1 MRLSSQRRRAAR
13 RPRLL
18 SSSVA
23 SLAIIAPSVARAFN
37 ITAAPPANLDFSQL
51 GSIGIAGDFN
61 GISLYQFQE
70 QIAQPLSTNGSEYLL
85 TQLPNGALAPIAAT
99 DASILAMCSLTLKDG
114 AEGVFLGGNFT
125 SMDGI
130 KSTAIAIYNANTTTF
145 TPLEGLEGEVNA
157 LLCDDAKGIVY
168 VGGNLKGGNST
179 NAIAWKV
186 DGNWTNLP
194 FAGFNAPVS
203 SITKA
208 ANGHVIFGGSF
219 TALGNVTAP
228 NKADGQAI
236 NLSTANISAD
246 NTASTK
252 GFNDPKNVICNDG
265 LGAPGK
271 TWLLQDEVP
280 GSWQATFDFGF
291 EPTKLRLWN
300 THQDGRGTK
309 TFRFIALP
317 INGIM
322 NFTYIDPATGKNSSC
337 TSECPLSHDPKV
349 LYQDFHFVNRIGMN
363 AFQIDISDWYGKGAG
378 LNSVQLFEDNMFSY
392 AINSFN
398 EPSCNI
404 TFPSSASATGPWKQS
419 PSLQSD
425 SKYLTAQLSS
435 PISSKSASV
444 VFVPN
449 IIESGNYSVNM
460 YTPGCVP
467 DGSCLTRG
475 RVNIT
480 GIMSSG
486 TIQSN
491 FTTSIYQTNNFDK
504 YDQIYFGYI
513 ERTSDTFRPKVT
525 LTPLDGQDLSEM
537 TFVAQKVGFTL
548 LNSTGNLN
556 GLFDFDPS
564 QTKMD
569 ISSLDES
576 PVNQLGASFDH
587 NTGVNSLATSG
598 DITYIGG
605 NFTSDAHQ
613 NFVAIDTSG
622 KVMPLNG
629 GLNGQVL
636 DMYLQDTKLFVGG
649 DFTNLRSN
657 GKSGLNHVAVYDTKS
672 QSWSALGA
680 GVNGRVEQV
689 VAFQVNISSV
699 TENAIALTGSFSEC
713 EAYGGYE
720 ALAVDGFAVWVLSRD
735 NWLQNLDGP
744 TPDFGG
750 MLTASQLN
758 LTTGNSLFAGSIES
772 SQLEANGAV
781 TLSDQGLGQFPVHIQ
796 QSSQS
801 SGNKRRDL
809 SPQPTSG
816 VLTGAFYTGNNS
828 NSNSNITV
836 LAGHFSARASDGST
850 INNLVF
856 IDGANNNTVT
866 GLKSGISSSSVFTS
880 VTFLGS
886 VLYAGG
892 NVTGNVDGSSVSGLI
907 AYDVASKSFSS
918 QQPASLLGGNQTLS
932 VVTVRPDT
940 SEIYAGGS
948 FEKAGALDCPG
959 VCTYNADT
967 AQWSRPGSTL
977 AGRVSCFLWHSKSQ
991 LIAGGDLRTN
1001 GTNTGFLALYDAN
1014 KQVWTDFAGASQI
1027 PGPVNAITAASN
1039 DNSQIWISG
1048 NSPNGSVFI
1057 MKYDGKQWQT
1067 PQLLPPPGSN
1077 VQSLQVFTVTK
1088 PHAKSALF
1096 DDQEVL
1102 MLTGSIPF
1110 PNVGMASAVIYNGTD
1125 YLPYALT
1132 STDTGAGSIAK
1143 IFSQKDNFFTS
1154 STKHL
1159 PLVFV
1164 VLIGLAI
1171 SLALIVI
1178 LVVSGIVLDRIRK
1191 KREGYSP
1198 APTSMYDR
1206 GSGIQRIPP
1215 RELLEQL
1222 ERTRPGEAPHV

>member
-1 MRLSSQRRRAAR
+1 MLGST
-13 RPRLL
+13 
-18 SSSVA
+18 VA
-23 SLAIIAPSVARAFN
+23 SLAFIAPSISHAFN
-37 ITAAPPANLDFSQL
+37 ITAAPSANLDFSQL

-85 TQLPNGALAPIAAT
+85 TQLPNGVLAPIAAT

-114 AEGVFLGGNFT
+114 AEGVVLGGNFT

-130 KSTAIAIYNANTTTF
+130 KSTAIAIYNTNTTTF
-145 TPLEGLEGEVNA
+145 VPLEGLEGEVNA

-186 DGNWTNLP
+186 NGNWTNLP

-208 ANGHVIFGGSF
+208 SNGHVIFGGSF
-219 TALGNVTAP
+219 TGLGNVTAP
-228 NKADGQAI
+228 NKLDGQAI
-236 NLSTANISAD
+236 NLSTANISAE

-252 GFNDPKNVICNDG
+252 GFNDPASVICSDG
-265 LGAPGK
+265 SDGSGK
-271 TWLLQDEVP
+271 TWLVQDDTP
-280 GSWQATFDFGF
+280 GTWEASFEFGF
-291 EPTKLRLWN
+291 EPTKVRLWN

-317 INGIM
+317 LDGIM

-337 TSECPLSHDPKV
+337 TSQCPLSNDPKV
-349 LYQDFHFVNRIGMN
+349 QFQDFHFVNRIGMD

-378 LNSVQLFEDNMFSY
+378 LNGVQLFEDNIFSY

-404 TFPSSASATGPWKQS
+404 TFPSSATTTGPWKQS
-419 PSLQSD
+419 ASLQSD

-444 VFVPN
+444 VFAPN
-449 IIESGNYSVNM
+449 IIESGNYSVNV
-460 YTPGCVP
+460 YTPGCIP

-475 RVNIT
+475 RVNLT

-486 TIQSN
+486 TIESN
-491 FTTSIYQTNNFDK
+491 FTTSIFQTNNFDK

-513 ERTSDTFRPKVT
+513 EKTSDAFKPKVT

-564 QTKMD
+564 ETKVNTT
-569 ISSLDES
+569 SLDDS

-598 DITYIGG
+598 DVTYIGG

-613 NFVAIDTSG
+613 NFVAIDTNG
-622 KVMPLNG
+622 KIMNVNG

-636 DMYLQDTKLFVGG
+636 DMYLQDTQLFVGG
-649 DFTNLRSN
+649 DFTNLRSD

-672 QSWSALGA
+672 LAWSALGA
-680 GVNGRVEQV
+680 GVNGRVDQV

-713 EAYGGYE
+713 EAFGNFG
-720 ALAVDGFAVWVLSRD
+720 ALSVDGFAVWILSKE
-735 NWLQNLDGP
+735 NWLQNLEGA

-796 QSSQS
+796 PRAQSSS
-801 SGNKRRDL
+801 NKRRDL
-809 SPQPTSG
+809 SPEPISG
-816 VLTGAFYTGNNS
+816 VLTGTFYTGNS
-828 NSNSNITV
+828 SNITI
-836 LAGHFSARASDGST
+836 LAGHFSAQSSNGST
-850 INNLVF
+850 VNNLVL
-856 IDGANNNTVT
+856 IDGANNGTIS
-866 GLKSGISSSSVFTS
+866 GLGSGISSGSVFTS
-880 VTFLGS
+880 ITLLGS
-886 VLYAGG
+886 VLFAGG
-892 NVTGNVDGSSVSGLI
+892 NVSGTVDGSSVGGLV
-907 AYDVASKSFSS
+907 AYDIVSKSFSS
-918 QQPASLLGGNQTLS
+918 QQPASLAGGNQTVS
-932 VVTVRPDT
+932 VVSVRPDT
-940 SEIYAGGS
+940 SEVYAGGS

-959 VCTYNADT
+959 VCTYDADS
-967 AQWSRPGSTL
+967 AQWSRPGGTL
-977 AGRVSCFLWHSKSQ
+977 AGQVSCFMWYSKTQ

-1001 GTNTGFLALYDAN
+1001 GTDTGFLAIYDAS
-1014 KQVWTDFAGASQI
+1014 KQVWSDFTGASQI
-1027 PGPVNAITAASN
+1027 PGPVNAITPGSD
-1039 DNSQIWISG
+1039 DNGQIWISG
-1048 NSPNGSVFI
+1048 NSPNGSTFI
-1057 MKYDGKQWQT
+1057 MKYDGKQWQS
-1067 PQLLPPPGSN
+1067 PQVPPPQGS
-1077 VQSLQVFTVTK
+1077 VIQSLQVFTVTES
-1088 PHAKSALF
+1088 HDSSSLL
-1096 DDQEVL
+1096 DDQQVL

-1110 PNVGMASAVIYNGTD
+1110 ANVGMASAVIFNGTD

-1132 STDTGAGSIAK
+1132 STNTGAGSIAR

-1154 STKHL
+1154 SSMFSY
-1159 PLVFV
+1159 PR
-1164 VLIGLAI
+1164 
-1171 SLALIVI
+1171 SLSFI
-1178 LVVSGIVLDRIRK
+1178 
-1191 KREGYSP
+1191 
-1198 APTSMYDR
+1198 YDTQ
-1206 GSGIQRIPP
+1206 I
-1215 RELLEQL
+1215 
-1222 ERTRPGEAPHV
+1222 

>member
-13 RPRLL
+13 RPRL
-18 SSSVA
+18 SGSIVA
-23 SLAIIAPSVARAFN
+23 SLAIMTSSLSHAFN
-37 ITAAPPANLDFSQL
+37 ITAAPPADLDFSQL
-51 GSIGIAGDFN
+51 GTIGIAGDFD

-85 TQLPNGALAPIAAT
+85 TQLPNGVLAPIAAT

-114 AEGVFLGGNFT
+114 AEGVVLGGNFT

-130 KSTAIAIYNANTTTF
+130 KSTAIAIYNANTTSF
-145 TPLEGLEGEVNA
+145 TPLDGLEGEVNA
-157 LLCDDAKGIVY
+157 LLCDEAKGIVY

-179 NAIAWKV
+179 NAVAWKV
-186 DGNWTNLP
+186 DGGWMNLP

-219 TALGNVTAP
+219 TGLGNVTAP
-228 NKADGQAI
+228 SERDGQSI
-236 NLSTANISAD
+236 NLSTADISAQ

-252 GFNDPKNVICNDG
+252 GFDSPKSVICSDG
-265 LGAPGK
+265 SGGAGK
-271 TWLLQDEVP
+271 TWLLQDGAP
-280 GSWQATFDFGF
+280 GSWDASFDFGF

-300 THQDGRGTK
+300 TRQDGRGTK
-309 TFRFIALP
+309 VFRFVALP

-337 TSECPLSHDPKV
+337 TSQCPLSNDPEV
-349 LYQDFHFVNRIGMN
+349 QFQDFHFVNRIGMN
-363 AFQIDISDWYGKGAG
+363 AFQIAISDWYGKGAG
-378 LNSVQLFEDNMFSY
+378 LNGVQLFEDNIFSY

-398 EPSCNI
+398 EPSCNV
-404 TFPSSASATGPWKQS
+404 TFPSSATTAGPWKQS

-425 SKYLTAQLSS
+425 SKYLTAQLSR
-435 PISSKSASV
+435 PISSTSASV

-460 YTPGCVP
+460 YTPGCIP

-480 GIMSSG
+480 GVMSSG
-486 TIQSN
+486 AIQSD

-513 ERTSDTFRPKVT
+513 ERTSDAFKPKVT
-525 LTPLDGQDLSEM
+525 ITPLDGQDLSEM

-564 QTKMD
+564 KAKVDAT
-569 ISSLDES
+569 SLDGS
-576 PVNQLGASFDH
+576 PVNQLGAGFDH

-598 DITYIGG
+598 DVTYIGG
-605 NFTSDAHQ
+605 NFTSAAHE
-613 NFVAIDTSG
+613 NLVAIDTSG
-622 KVMPLNG
+622 NVMPLDG

-636 DMYLQDTKLFVGG
+636 DMHLRDTQLFVGG
-649 DFTNLRSN
+649 DFTNLRSK
-657 GKSGLNHVAVYDTKS
+657 GASGLNHVAVYDTKS
-672 QSWSALGA
+672 QAWSALGA

-699 TENAIALTGSFSEC
+699 TEDAVALTGAFSEC
-713 EAYGGYE
+713 GAFGDFE
-720 ALAVDGFAVWVLSRD
+720 ALPVDGFAVWILSRE
-735 NWLQNLDGP
+735 NWLQNLGGSAP
-744 TPDFGG
+744 EFSG

-772 SQLEANGAV
+772 SQLGANGAA
-781 TLSDQGLGQFPVHIQ
+781 TLNHQGLGQFPVHIRPRAQ
-796 QSSQS
+796 PS
-801 SGNKRRDL
+801 SGRRRRDL
-809 SPQPTSG
+809 SPDPMSG
-816 VLTGAFYTGNNS
+816 VLTGAFYTENNGNV
-828 NSNSNITV
+828 TV
-836 LAGHFSARASDGST
+836 LAGHFSAQAPDGSA
-850 INNLVF
+850 IDNLVL
-856 IDGANNNTVT
+856 IDGANNGTVS
-866 GLKSGISSSSVFTS
+866 GLGPGISPVSVFTAVAFS
-880 VTFLGS
+880 GS
-886 VLYAGG
+886 VLFAGG
-892 NVTGNVDGSSVSGLI
+892 NITGTVDGSSVSGLV
-907 AYDVASKSFSS
+907 AYDVASKSFAS
-918 QQPASLLGGNQTLS
+918 QQPASLLGGNQTVS
-932 VVTVRPDT
+932 VVSVRPDT

-959 VCTYNADT
+959 VCTYDAST

-977 AGRVSCFLWHSKSQ
+977 AGRVNCFMWYSKTQ

-1001 GTNTGFLALYDAN
+1001 GTDTGFLAIYDAS
-1014 KQVWTDFAGASQI
+1014 KQSWKDFEGAGQI
-1027 PGPVNAITAASN
+1027 PGPVNAITPGSG
-1039 DNSQIWISG
+1039 DSGQIWISG
-1048 NSPNGSVFI
+1048 SSPNGSVFI
-1057 MKYDGKQWQT
+1057 MKHDGKQWQS
-1067 PQLLPPPGSN
+1067 PQVPPPMGSV

-1088 PHAKSALF
+1088 PHGKSNLL
-1096 DDQEVL
+1096 DDQQVL

-1110 PNVGMASAVIYNGTD
+1110 PNVGMASAAIYNGTD

-1154 STKHL
+1154 SAKHL

-1164 VLIGLAI
+1164 VLIGLAL
-1171 SLALIVI
+1171 SLAFIVI
-1178 LVVSGIVLDRIRK
+1178 LVVSGIILDRIRK
-1191 KREGYSP
+1191 KREGYTP
-1198 APTSMYDR
+1198 APTSMIDR

-1222 ERTRPGEAPHV
+1222 ERNRPGEAPHV

>member
-23 SLAIIAPSVARAFN
+23 SLAIIAPSLSRAFN
-37 ITAAPPANLDFSQL
+37 ITAAPSANLDFSQL

-85 TQLPNGALAPIAAT
+85 TQLPNGVLAPIAAT

-114 AEGVFLGGNFT
+114 AEGVVLGGNFT

-130 KSTAIAIYNANTTTF
+130 KSTAIAIYNTNTTAF

-219 TALGNVTAP
+219 TGLGNVTAP
-228 NKADGQAI
+228 NKLDGQAI

-252 GFNDPKNVICNDG
+252 GFDDPKNVICSDG
-265 LGAPGK
+265 SDGSGK

-280 GSWQATFDFGF
+280 GSWEATFEFGF

-317 INGIM
+317 LDGIM

-337 TSECPLSHDPKV
+337 TSQCPLSNDPKV
-349 LYQDFHFVNRIGMN
+349 QFQDFHFVNRIGMS

-378 LNSVQLFEDNMFSY
+378 LNTVQLFEDNMFSY

-398 EPSCNI
+398 EPACNI
-404 TFPSSASATGPWKQS
+404 TFPSSASTTGPWKQS

-460 YTPGCVP
+460 YTPGCIP

-486 TIQSN
+486 TIESN

-513 ERTSDTFRPKVT
+513 ERTTDAFQSKVT

-564 QTKMD
+564 QAKVNTT
-569 ISSLDES
+569 SLDDS
-576 PVNQLGASFDH
+576 PVNQLGASFNH
-587 NTGVNSLATSG
+587 NTGVNTLATSG
-598 DITYIGG
+598 DVTYIGG

-622 KVMPLNG
+622 KIMPLNG
-629 GLNGQVL
+629 GLNGEVL
-636 DMYLQDTKLFVGG
+636 DMYLQGTQLFVGG
-649 DFTNLRSN
+649 DFTNLRSD

-672 QSWSALGA
+672 QAWSALGA

-689 VAFQVNISSV
+689 VAFQVKISSV

-713 EAYGGYE
+713 EAFGGFE
-720 ALAVDGFAVWVLSRD
+720 ALPVSGFAVWVLSRD
-735 NWLQNLDGP
+735 NWLQNLEGS
-744 TPDFGG
+744 TPDFSG

-781 TLSDQGLGQFPVHIQ
+781 TLTDQGLGQFPVHIQ
-796 QSSQS
+796 HSGQPA
-801 SGNKRRDL
+801 GNKRRRDL
-809 SPQPTSG
+809 SPEPTSG
-816 VLTGAFYTGNNS
+816 VLTGAFYTGDG
-828 NSNSNITV
+828 SNITV
-836 LAGHFSARASDGST
+836 LAGHFSAQSPDGSA
-850 INNLVF
+850 INNLVL
-856 IDGANNNTVT
+856 IDGANNSTVT
-866 GLKSGISSSSVFTS
+866 GLGSGISSASVFTS
-880 VTFLGS
+880 VAFYGS
-886 VLYAGG
+886 VLFAGG
-892 NVTGNVDGSSVSGLI
+892 NVTGTVDGSSVSGLV

-918 QQPASLLGGNQTLS
+918 QQPASLLGGNQILS

-959 VCTYNADT
+959 VCTYDAAT

-977 AGRVSCFLWHSKSQ
+977 AGRVSCFLWYSKSQ

-1001 GTNTGFLALYDAN
+1001 GTNTGFLAIYDAD
-1014 KQVWTDFAGASQI
+1014 KQVWKDFAGASQI
-1027 PGPVNAITAASN
+1027 PGPVNAITPGSN
-1039 DNSQIWISG
+1039 DNGQIWISG

-1057 MKYDGKQWQT
+1057 MKYDGKQWQS
-1067 PQLLPPPGSN
+1067 PQLLPPPGSV
-1077 VQSLQVFTVTK
+1077 VQSLQIFTVTK
-1088 PHAKSALF
+1088 PHDKSNLL
-1096 DDQEVL
+1096 DDKQVL

-1154 STKHL
+1154 SSMFIFPPYQL
-1159 PLVFV
+1159 CICYERDVFF
-1164 VLIGLAI
+1164 
-1171 SLALIVI
+1171 
-1178 LVVSGIVLDRIRK
+1178 
-1191 KREGYSP
+1191 Y
-1198 APTSMYDR
+1198 
-1206 GSGIQRIPP
+1206 
-1215 RELLEQL
+1215 
-1222 ERTRPGEAPHV
+1222 

>member
-1 MRLSSQRRRAAR
+1 MRLSSQRCRPAR
-13 RPRLL
+13 RPRPLG
-18 SSSVA
+18 STVA
-23 SLAIIAPSVARAFN
+23 SLAILAPSISHAFN
-37 ITAAPPANLDFSQL
+37 ITAAPSADLDFSQL

-85 TQLPNGALAPIAAT
+85 TQLPNGVLAPIAAT

-114 AEGVFLGGNFT
+114 HEGVVLGGNFT

-130 KSTAIAIYNANTTTF
+130 KSTAIAIYDTNTTTF

-157 LLCDDAKGIVY
+157 LLCDEAKGIVY

-179 NAIAWKV
+179 NAIAWKI

-208 ANGHVIFGGSF
+208 SNGHVIFGGSF
-219 TALGNVTAP
+219 TGLGNVTAP
-228 NKADGQAI
+228 NKLDGQAI
-236 NLSTANISAD
+236 NLSTANISAE

-252 GFNDPKNVICNDG
+252 GFNNPKSVICSDG
-265 LGAPGK
+265 SDGSGK
-271 TWLLQDEVP
+271 TWLVQDDTP
-280 GSWQATFDFGF
+280 GTWEASFDFGF
-291 EPTKLRLWN
+291 EPTKVRLWN

-317 INGIM
+317 LDGIM
-322 NFTYIDPATGKNSSC
+322 NFTYIDPATGKNTSC
-337 TSECPLSHDPKV
+337 TSQCPLSNDPKV
-349 LYQDFHFVNRIGMN
+349 QFQDFHFVNRIGMN

-378 LNSVQLFEDNMFSY
+378 LNGVQLFEDNIFSY

-404 TFPSSASATGPWKQS
+404 TFPSSATAAGPWKES

-449 IIESGNYSVNM
+449 IIESGNYSVNV
-460 YTPGCVP
+460 YTPGCIP
-467 DGSCLTRG
+467 DDSCLTRG

-480 GIMSSG
+480 GVMASG
-486 TIQSN
+486 TIKSN
-491 FTTSIYQTNNFDK
+491 FTTSIFQTNNFDK

-513 ERTSDTFRPKVT
+513 EKTSDTFQPKVT
-525 LTPLDGQDLSEM
+525 LTPLNGQDLSEM

-564 QTKMD
+564 DTKVNTT
-569 ISSLDES
+569 SLEDS

-598 DITYIGG
+598 DVTYIGG

-622 KVMPLNG
+622 KIMDING
-629 GLNGQVL
+629 GLNGRVL
-636 DMYLQDTKLFVGG
+636 DMYLQDTQLFVGG
-649 DFTNLRSN
+649 DFTNLRSD
-657 GKSGLNHVAVYDTKS
+657 GKSGLNHVAVYDAKS
-672 QSWSALGA
+672 HAWSALGA

-699 TENAIALTGSFSEC
+699 TENAVALTGSFSEC
-713 EAYGGYE
+713 EAFGDFG
-720 ALAVDGFAVWVLSRD
+720 ALPVDGFAVWILSKE
-735 NWLQNLDGP
+735 NWLQNLDGA

-796 QSSQS
+796 PRAQPSS
-801 SGNKRRDL
+801 NKRRRDV
-809 SPQPTSG
+809 STEPTSG
-816 VLTGAFYTGNNS
+816 VLTGTFYTGNS
-828 NSNSNITV
+828 SNITV
-836 LAGHFSARASDGST
+836 LAGHFSARSPNGTT
-850 INNLVF
+850 INNLVL
-856 IDGANNNTVT
+856 IDGTNNGTIS
-866 GLKSGISSSSVFTS
+866 GLGSGISSESVFTS
-880 VTFLGS
+880 VTLLGS
-886 VLYAGG
+886 VLFAGG
-892 NVTGNVDGSSVSGLI
+892 NVTGTVDGSSVGGLI
-907 AYDVASKSFSS
+907 AYDIAAKSFSS
-918 QQPASLLGGNQTLS
+918 QQPASLSGGNQTVS
-932 VVTVRPDT
+932 VVTFRPDT
-940 SEIYAGGS
+940 SEVYAGGS
-948 FEKAGALDCPG
+948 FDKAGALDCPG
-959 VCTYNADT
+959 VCTYDANT

-977 AGRVSCFLWHSKSQ
+977 AGQVSCFMWYSKTQ

-1001 GTNTGFLALYDAN
+1001 GTDTGFLATYDAS
-1014 KQVWTDFAGASQI
+1014 KQVWSDFAGASQI
-1027 PGPVNAITAASN
+1027 PGPVNAITPGSN
-1039 DNSQIWISG
+1039 DNGQIWISG
-1048 NSPNGSVFI
+1048 SSSNGSTFI
-1057 MKYDGKQWQT
+1057 MKYDGKQWQS
-1067 PQLLPPPGSN
+1067 PEVPPPPGS
-1077 VQSLQVFTVTK
+1077 VIQSLQVFTVTK
-1088 PHAKSALF
+1088 SHASSSLL
-1096 DDQEVL
+1096 DDQQVL

-1110 PNVGMASAVIYNGTD
+1110 ANVGIASAVIFNGTD

-1132 STDTGAGSIAK
+1132 STDTGAGSIAR

-1154 STKHL
+1154 STHHL

-1171 SLALIVI
+1171 ALALIVI
-1178 LVVSGIVLDRIRK
+1178 LVAAGIILDRIRK
-1191 KREGYSP
+1191 RREGYTP

-1206 GSGIQRIPP
+1206 GSGIQRVPP

-1222 ERTRPGEAPHV
+1222 ERSRPGEPPHI

>member
-13 RPRLL
+13 RPHPLR
-18 SSSVA
+18 SSIA
-23 SLAIIAPSVARAFN
+23 SLAIIAPSLSHAFN
-37 ITAAPPANLDFSQL
+37 ITAAPSANLDFSQL
-51 GSIGIAGDFN
+51 GSVGIAGDFN

-99 DASILAMCSLTLKDG
+99 DASILAMCSVTLKDG
-114 AEGVFLGGNFT
+114 AEGVLLGGNFT

-130 KSTAIAIYNANTTTF
+130 KSTALALYNANTTTF

-186 DGNWTNLP
+186 DGNFTNLP

-208 ANGHVIFGGSF
+208 SNGHIIFGGSF
-219 TALGNVTAP
+219 TGLGNVTAP

-246 NTASTK
+246 GSASTK
-252 GFNDPKNVICNDG
+252 GFDDPKNVVCSDG
-265 LGAPGK
+265 LGGLGK
-271 TWLLQDEVP
+271 TWLAQDEAP

-309 TFRFIALP
+309 TFRFVALP
-317 INGIM
+317 LNGIM

-349 LYQDFHFVNRIGMN
+349 QFQDFHFVNRIGMN
-363 AFQIDISDWYGKGAG
+363 SFQLDISDWYGKGAG

-398 EPSCNI
+398 EPACNI
-404 TFPSSASATGPWKQS
+404 TFPSSSSTTGPWKQS

-425 SKYLTAQLSS
+425 SKYLTAQLTG

-449 IIESGNYSVNM
+449 IIESGNYSINM

-467 DGSCLTRG
+467 DGSCQTRG

-504 YDQIYFGYI
+504 YDQVYFGYI
-513 ERTSDTFRPKVT
+513 ERTSDTFKPKVT
-525 LTPLDGQDLSEM
+525 MTPLDGQDLTEM

-564 QTKMD
+564 QVKIDT
-569 ISSLDES
+569 SSLDDS
-576 PVNQLGASFDH
+576 AVNQLGASFDH

-598 DITYIGG
+598 DVTYIGG

-622 KVMPLNG
+622 KIMPLNG

-672 QSWSALGA
+672 QAWSPLGA

-689 VAFQVNISSV
+689 VAFQVNISAV
-699 TENAIALTGSFSEC
+699 TEDAIALTGSFTEC
-713 EAYGGYE
+713 EAFSGSQ
-720 ALAVDGFAVWVLSRD
+720 ALPVGGFAVWVLSRE

-781 TLSDQGLGQFPVHIQ
+781 MLSDQGLGQFPVHIQ
-796 QSSQS
+796 PGSQS
-801 SGNKRRDL
+801 TGNQRRDL
-809 SPQPTSG
+809 SQEPTSG
-816 VLTGAFYTGNNS
+816 VLTGAFYTGNS
-828 NSNSNITV
+828 SNSNITV

-856 IDGANNNTVT
+856 IDGTNNNSIS

-880 VTFLGS
+880 VAFHGS
-886 VLYAGG
+886 VLFAGG

-959 VCTYNADT
+959 VCTYDADT

-977 AGRVSCFLWHSKSQ
+977 AGRVSSFMWYSKSQ

-1001 GTNTGFLALYDAN
+1001 GTSTGFLALYDAN

-1027 PGPVNAITAASN
+1027 PGPVNAITAGSN

-1048 NSPNGSVFI
+1048 NSPNGSTFI
-1057 MKYDGKQWQT
+1057 MKYDGKQWQV
-1067 PQLLPPPGSN
+1067 PQLLPPEGSV
-1077 VQSLQVFTVTK
+1077 VQSLQVFTVTQA
-1088 PHAKSALF
+1088 HAKSNLF
-1096 DDQEVL
+1096 DDREVL

-1132 STDTGAGSIAK
+1132 STDTGAGSIARV
-1143 IFSQKDNFFTS
+1143 FSQKDNFFTS
-1154 STKHL
+1154 SGHHL

-1191 KREGYSP
+1191 KREGYTP

>member
-1 MRLSSQRRRAAR
+1 MRLSSQQRRAAR

-18 SSSVA
+18 SSSIA
-23 SLAIIAPSVARAFN
+23 SLAIVAPSLSHAFN

-61 GISLYQFQE
+61 GISLYQFEE

-99 DASILAMCSLTLKDG
+99 DASILAMCSMTLKDG
-114 AEGVFLGGNFT
+114 AESVFLGGNFT

-130 KSTAIAIYNANTTTF
+130 KSTAIALYNANTTTF

-157 LLCDDAKGIVY
+157 LLCDEAKGIVY

-208 ANGHVIFGGSF
+208 ANGHIIFGGSF
-219 TALGNVTAP
+219 TALGNITAP

-236 NLSTANISAD
+236 NLSTANIAAD
-246 NTASTK
+246 GSTSTK
-252 GFNDPKNVICNDG
+252 GFDDPKNVICTSG
-265 LGAPGK
+265 SGGSGK
-271 TWLLQDEVP
+271 TWLAQDEAP
-280 GSWQATFDFGF
+280 GSWKATFDFGF

-322 NFTYIDPATGKNSSC
+322 NFTYIDPVTGKNSSC

-349 LYQDFHFVNRIGMN
+349 LFQDFHFVNSVGMN
-363 AFQIDISDWYGKGAG
+363 AFEIDISDWYGKGAG
-378 LNSVQLFEDNMFSY
+378 LNGVQLFQDNMFSY

-425 SKYLTAQLSS
+425 SKYLTAQLSG

-449 IIESGNYSVNM
+449 IIESGNYTVNM

-480 GIMSSG
+480 GVMSSG
-486 TIQSN
+486 TIPSN

-513 ERTSDTFRPKVT
+513 ERTSDAFRPKVT
-525 LTPLDGQDLSEM
+525 ITPLDGQDLGEM

-564 QTKMD
+564 QAKFNTT
-569 ISSLDES
+569 SLNDS
-576 PVNQLGASFDH
+576 PVNLLGASFDH
-587 NTGVNSLATSG
+587 NTGVKSLATSG
-598 DITYIGG
+598 DVTYIGG

-622 KVMPLNG
+622 KIMPISG

-649 DFTNLRSN
+649 DFTNLRSD
-657 GKSGLNHVAVYDTKS
+657 GKSGLNHVAVYDT
-672 QSWSALGA
+672 QNQAWSALGA

-699 TENAIALTGSFSEC
+699 TEDAVALTGSFSEC
-713 EAYGGYE
+713 DAFGGFE
-720 ALAVDGFAVWVLSRD
+720 ALPVNGFAVWVLSRD
-735 NWLQNLDGP
+735 NWLQNLEGP
-744 TPDFGG
+744 TPDFSG

-781 TLSDQGLGQFPVHIQ
+781 TLNDQGLGQFPVNIQ
-796 QSSQS
+796 HKSQS
-801 SGNKRRDL
+801 TGNKRRDL
-809 SPQPTSG
+809 SPEPTSG

-828 NSNSNITV
+828 NSNITV
-836 LAGHFSARASDGST
+836 LAGHFSARATDGST
-850 INNLVF
+850 INNLVL
-856 IDGANNNTVT
+856 IDGANNNSVS
-866 GLKSGISSSSVFTS
+866 GLGSGISSTSVFTS
-880 VTFLGS
+880 VAFHGS
-886 VLYAGG
+886 VLFAGG
-892 NVTGNVDGSSVSGLI
+892 NVTGTVDGSSVSGLI

-918 QQPASLLGGNQTLS
+918 HQPASLLGGNQTLS
-932 VVTVRPDT
+932 IVTVRPDS

-959 VCTYNADT
+959 VCTWDINT

-977 AGRVSCFLWHSKSQ
+977 AGRVSCFMWYSKSQ

-1014 KQVWTDFAGASQI
+1014 KQVWKDFAGASQI
-1027 PGPVNAITAASN
+1027 PGPVNTITPGSN

-1057 MKYDGKQWQT
+1057 MKYDGKQWQS
-1067 PQLLPPPGSN
+1067 PQLLPPPGSV

-1088 PHAKSALF
+1088 PHGKADLF
-1096 DDQEVL
+1096 DDREVL

-1110 PNVGMASAVIYNGTD
+1110 PNIGMASAVIYNGTD

-1143 IFSQKDNFFTS
+1143 VFSQRDNFFS
-1154 STKHL
+1154 SSAKHM

-1178 LVVSGIVLDRIRK
+1178 LVVSGIILDRIRK
-1191 KREGYSP
+1191 KREGYTP

>member
-1 MRLSSQRRRAAR
+1 MRLSSQRCRAAR
-13 RPRLL
+13 RPRL
-18 SSSVA
+18 SST
-23 SLAIIAPSVARAFN
+23 SLATLAAIAPSLSRAFN

-70 QIAQPLSTNGSEYLL
+70 QIARPLSTNGSEYLL
-85 TQLPNGALAPIAAT
+85 TQLPNGVLAPIAAT
-99 DASILAMCSLTLKDG
+99 DASILAMCSVTLQDG
-114 AEGVFLGGNFT
+114 AEGVLLGGNFT

-130 KSTAIAIYNANTTTF
+130 KSTAMAIYNTNTTTF
-145 TPLEGLEGEVNA
+145 TPLDGLEGEVNA
-157 LLCDDAKGIVY
+157 LLCDDDKGIVY

-203 SITKA
+203 SIAKA
-208 ANGHVIFGGSF
+208 SNGHIIFGGSF
-219 TALGNVTAP
+219 TGLGNVTAP

-236 NLSTANISAD
+236 NLSTAEISAD
-246 NTASTK
+246 GTASTK
-252 GFNDPKNVICNDG
+252 GFDDPKNVICTDG
-265 LGAPGK
+265 SGGSGK
-271 TWLLQDEVP
+271 TWLLKDGVP
-280 GSWQATFDFGF
+280 GSWGATFDFGF

-309 TFRFIALP
+309 TFRFVALP

-337 TSECPLSHDPKV
+337 TSECPLSNDPKV
-349 LYQDFHFVNRIGMN
+349 QFQDFHFVNRVGMD
-363 AFQIDISDWYGKGAG
+363 AFQIDISAWYGKGAG
-378 LNSVQLFEDNMFSY
+378 LNGVQLFEDNMFSY

-398 EPSCNI
+398 EPACNI

-444 VFVPN
+444 VFSPN

-486 TIQSN
+486 NIPSN

-513 ERTSDTFRPKVT
+513 ERTSDSFKPKVT

-564 QTKMD
+564 QNKVNTT
-569 ISSLDES
+569 SLDDS

-587 NTGVNSLATSG
+587 NTGVKSLATAG
-598 DITYIGG
+598 DVTYIGG
-605 NFTSDAHQ
+605 NFTSDAHH

-622 KVMPLNG
+622 KIISLNG

-636 DMYLQDTKLFVGG
+636 DMYLQDTQLFVGG
-649 DFTNLRSN
+649 DFTNLRSS
-657 GKSGLNHVAVYDTKS
+657 GKGGLNHVAVYDTKS
-672 QSWSALGA
+672 QEWSALGA

-699 TENAIALTGSFSEC
+699 TEDAIALTGSFTEC
-713 EAYGGYE
+713 NAFGSFEATP
-720 ALAVDGFAVWVLSRD
+720 AHGFAVWVLSRD
-735 NWLQNLDGP
+735 NWLQNLDDP
-744 TPDFGG
+744 APSFGG
-750 MLTASQLN
+750 MLTASKLN

-772 SQLEANGAV
+772 SQLGANGAV
-781 TLSDQGLGQFPVHIQ
+781 MLSDQGLGRFPVQIQ
-796 QSSQS
+796 PKAQQTGS
-801 SGNKRRDL
+801 KRRRDL
-809 SPQPTSG
+809 SPEPTSG
-816 VLTGAFYTGNNS
+816 VLAGAFYTGNS
-828 NSNSNITV
+828 SNITV
-836 LAGHFSARASDGST
+836 LAGHFSARSSNGST
-850 INNLVF
+850 IENLVI
-856 IDGANNNTVT
+856 IDDSNNGTVS
-866 GLKSGISSSSVFTS
+866 GLGSGISSESVFTS
-880 VTFLGS
+880 LVFHGS
-886 VLYAGG
+886 VLFAGG
-892 NVTGNVDGSSVSGLI
+892 NVTGTIDGSSISGLI
-907 AYDVASKSFSS
+907 AYDVVSKSYSS

-932 VVTVRPDT
+932 VVTVRPDS

-959 VCTYNADT
+959 VCTYDADS

-977 AGRVSCFLWHSKSQ
+977 AGRVSSFMWFSKTQ

-1001 GTNTGFLALYDAN
+1001 GTDTGYLAMYDV
-1014 KQVWTDFAGASQI
+1014 KKRVWKDFAGASQI
-1027 PGPVNAITAASN
+1027 PGPVNAITPGSN
-1039 DNSQIWISG
+1039 DNGQLWISG
-1048 NSPNGSVFI
+1048 NSPNGSIFI
-1057 MKYDGKQWQT
+1057 MKYDGKQWQS
-1067 PQLLPPPGSN
+1067 PSVLPPSGSV
-1077 VQSLQVFTVTK
+1077 VQSLQVFTVTES
-1088 PHAKSALF
+1088 HNKSDLL
-1096 DDQEVL
+1096 DDRQVL

-1110 PNVGMASAVIYNGTD
+1110 PNVGMASAAIYNGTD

-1132 STDTGAGSIAK
+1132 STDTGAGSIARV
-1143 IFSQKDNFFTS
+1143 FSQKDNFFTS
-1154 STKHL
+1154 SGKHL

-1178 LVVSGIVLDRIRK
+1178 LVVSGIILDRIRK
-1191 KREGYSP
+1191 KREGYTP

-1206 GSGIQRIPP
+1206 GSGIQRVPP

-1222 ERTRPGEAPHV
+1222 ERTRPGEAPQV

>member
-18 SSSVA
+18 SSTVA
-23 SLAIIAPSVARAFN
+23 SLAVLAPSLSRAFN
-37 ITAAPPANLDFSQL
+37 ITAVPSANLDFSQL
-51 GSIGIAGDFN
+51 GSMGIAGDFS

-70 QIAQPLSTNGSEYLL
+70 QMAQPLSTNGSEYLL
-85 TQLPNGALAPIAAT
+85 TQLPNGVLAPIAAT
-99 DASILAMCSLTLKDG
+99 DASILAMCALALKDG
-114 AEGVFLGGNFT
+114 AEGVVLGGNFT

-130 KSTAIAIYNANTTTF
+130 KSTAIAIYNTNTTTF

-157 LLCDDAKGIVY
+157 LLCDDSKGIVY
-168 VGGNLKGGNST
+168 IGGNLKGGNST

-219 TALGNVTAP
+219 TGLGNVTAP
-228 NKADGQAI
+228 NKLDGQAI
-236 NLSTANISAD
+236 NLSTAKISAE

-252 GFNDPKNVICNDG
+252 GFDNPESVICSDG
-265 LGAPGK
+265 SGGSGK
-271 TWLLQDEVP
+271 TWLLQDDTP
-280 GSWQATFDFGF
+280 GSWGASFDFGL

-309 TFRFIALP
+309 TFRVIALP

-322 NFTYIDPATGKNSSC
+322 NLTYIDPATGKNSSC
-337 TSECPLSHDPKV
+337 TSQCPLSNDPEV
-349 LYQDFHFVNRIGMN
+349 QFQDFRFVNRIGIN
-363 AFQIDISDWYGKGAG
+363 AFQIDISDWYGLGAG
-378 LNSVQLFEDNMFSY
+378 LNSVQLFEDNIFSY
-392 AINSFN
+392 AINTFN

-404 TFPSSASATGPWKQS
+404 TFPSSATITGPWKQS

-460 YTPGCVP
+460 YTPGCIP

-486 TIQSN
+486 TIESD

-513 ERTSDTFRPKVT
+513 ERTSDTFKPKVT
-525 LTPLDGQDLSEM
+525 LTPLDNQDLSEL

-556 GLFDFDPS
+556 GLFDFNPS
-564 QTKMD
+564 EAKVNTTSMD
-569 ISSLDES
+569 DS

-587 NTGVNSLATSG
+587 NTGVNTLATSG
-598 DITYIGG
+598 DVTYIGG

-613 NFVAIDTSG
+613 NFVSIDTSG
-622 KVMPLNG
+622 KIMNLNG

-636 DMYLQDTKLFVGG
+636 DMYLQDSKLFVGG
-649 DFTNLRSN
+649 DFTNLRSD

-672 QSWSALGA
+672 QAWSALGA
-680 GVNGRVEQV
+680 GVDGRVERV

-713 EAYGGYE
+713 EAFGDFE
-720 ALAVDGFAVWVLSRD
+720 ALPVSGFAVWVLSKE
-735 NWLQNLDGP
+735 NWLQNLQGP

-772 SQLEANGAV
+772 SQLGANGAV
-781 TLSDQGLGQFPVHIQ
+781 TLNDQGLGQFPIHIQ
-796 QSSQS
+796 PKAQPSSS
-801 SGNKRRDL
+801 KRRRDL
-809 SPQPTSG
+809 SPQPMSG
-816 VLTGAFYTGNNS
+816 VLTGAFYTEN
-828 NSNSNITV
+828 NSNITV
-836 LAGHFSARASDGST
+836 LAGHFSAQSSNGST
-850 INNLVF
+850 IDNLVL
-856 IDGANNNTVT
+856 IDGTNNSTIS
-866 GLKSGISSSSVFTS
+866 GLGSGISSGSVFTS

-886 VLYAGG
+886 VLFAGG
-892 NVTGNVDGSSVSGLI
+892 NVTGTIDGGSVSGLV

-918 QQPASLLGGNQTLS
+918 QQPASLLGGNQTVS

-977 AGRVSCFLWHSKSQ
+977 AGRVNCFMWYSKTQ
-991 LIAGGDLRTN
+991 LIAGGDMRTN
-1001 GTNTGFLALYDAN
+1001 GTDAGFLAIYDAN
-1014 KQVWTDFAGASQI
+1014 KQVWEDYAGTGQI
-1027 PGPVNAITAASN
+1027 PGPVNSITPGSD
-1039 DNSQIWISG
+1039 DNGQIWISG

-1057 MKYDGKQWQT
+1057 MKYDGKQWQS
-1067 PQLLPPPGSN
+1067 PQVPPPPGSV

-1088 PHAKSALF
+1088 SHDKSDLL
-1096 DDQEVL
+1096 DGQQVL

-1110 PNVGMASAVIYNGTD
+1110 ANVGMASAVIYNGTD
-1125 YLPYALT
+1125 YLPYVLT
-1132 STDTGAGSIAK
+1132 SKDTGAGSIAK

-1154 STKHL
+1154 NAKHL

-1171 SLALIVI
+1171 ALALIVI
-1178 LVVSGIVLDRIRK
+1178 LVASGIILDRIRK
-1191 KREGYSP
+1191 KREGYTP

-1222 ERTRPGEAPHV
+1222 ERNRPGEAPHV

>member
-18 SSSVA
+18 GSTIA
-23 SLAIIAPSVARAFN
+23 SLAIAMPSLSHAFN
-37 ITAAPPANLDFSQL
+37 ITEAPSANLDFSQL

-70 QIAQPLSTNGSEYLL
+70 QIARPLSTNGSEYLL
-85 TQLPNGALAPIAAT
+85 TQLPNGVLAPIAAT

-114 AEGVFLGGNFT
+114 AEGVVLGGNFT

-130 KSTAIAIYNANTTTF
+130 ESTAIAIYNANTTTF
-145 TPLEGLEGEVNA
+145 TPLDGLEGEVNA

-186 DGNWTNLP
+186 NGGWTNLP

-219 TALGNVTAP
+219 TGLGNVTAP
-228 NKADGQAI
+228 NKLDGQAI
-236 NLSTANISAD
+236 NLSTANISAE
-246 NTASTK
+246 NTASTR
-252 GFNDPKNVICNDG
+252 GFNNPKNVICSDG
-265 LGAPGK
+265 SGGADQ
-271 TWLLQDEVP
+271 TWLLQDNAA
-280 GSWQATFDFGF
+280 GSWDAAFDFGF

-317 INGIM
+317 LNGIM
-322 NFTYIDPATGKNSSC
+322 NFTYIDPATGKNTSC
-337 TSECPLSHDPKV
+337 TNQCPLSHDPKV
-349 LYQDFHFVNRIGMN
+349 PYQDFHFVNRIGMN
-363 AFQIDISDWYGKGAG
+363 AFQVAISDWYGKGAG
-378 LNSVQLFEDNMFSY
+378 LNGVQLFEDNIFSY
-392 AINSFN
+392 AINTFN
-398 EPSCNI
+398 EPACNI
-404 TFPSSASATGPWKQS
+404 TFPSSATTTGSWKQS
-419 PSLQSD
+419 PALQSD

-460 YTPGCVP
+460 YTPGCIP
-467 DGSCLTRG
+467 DNSCLTRG

-486 TIQSN
+486 TIESE

-513 ERTSDTFRPKVT
+513 ERTSDAFKPKVT

-556 GLFDFDPS
+556 GLFDFNPS
-564 QTKMD
+564 DKKVNTT
-569 ISSLDES
+569 SLDDS

-598 DITYIGG
+598 DVTYIGG
-605 NFTSDAHQ
+605 NFTSNAHH

-622 KVMPLNG
+622 KISTLNG
-629 GLNGQVL
+629 GLNDQVL

-649 DFTNLRSN
+649 DFTNLRSK
-657 GKSGLNHVAVYDTKS
+657 GKPGLNHVAVYDTKS
-672 QSWSALGA
+672 QEWSALGA

-699 TENAIALTGSFSEC
+699 TEDAIALTGSFSEC
-713 EAYGGYE
+713 EAFGDFD
-720 ALAVDGFAVWVLSRD
+720 ALPVGGFAVWILSRE

-744 TPDFGG
+744 TPDFSG

-781 TLSDQGLGQFPVHIQ
+781 ILNDQGLSQFPVDIQ
-796 QSSQS
+796 PRVQPSSS
-801 SGNKRRDL
+801 RRRRDL
-809 SPQPTSG
+809 SSEPTSG
-816 VLTGAFYTGNNS
+816 VLTGAFYTDNS
-828 NSNSNITV
+828 SNITV
-836 LAGHFSARASDGST
+836 LAGHFSAQSPNGST
-850 INNLVF
+850 INNLVL
-856 IDGANNNTVT
+856 IDGANNGTIS
-866 GLKSGISSSSVFTS
+866 GLGSGISSGSAFTT
-880 VTFLGS
+880 VAFLGS
-886 VLYAGG
+886 VLFAGG
-892 NVTGNVDGSSVSGLI
+892 NVTGTVDGSSVSGLV

-918 QQPASLLGGNQTLS
+918 QQPASLLGGNQTVS
-932 VVTVRPDT
+932 VISVRPDT

-959 VCTYNADT
+959 VCTYDAST

-977 AGRVSCFLWHSKSQ
+977 AGRVSSFMWYSKTQ

-1001 GTNTGFLALYDAN
+1001 GTGTGFLAIYDTS
-1014 KQVWTDFAGASQI
+1014 KRVWADFAGAGQI
-1027 PGPVNAITAASN
+1027 PGPVNAITPGSD
-1039 DNSQIWISG
+1039 DNGQIWISG
-1048 NSPNGSVFI
+1048 NSPNGSAFI
-1057 MKYDGKQWQT
+1057 MKYDGKQWQS
-1067 PQLLPPPGSN
+1067 PQAPPPEGSV

-1088 PHAKSALF
+1088 SHDKTDLL
-1096 DDQEVL
+1096 DDQHVL
-1102 MLTGSIPF
+1102 MLTGSVPF

-1171 SLALIVI
+1171 ALALIVI

-1191 KREGYSP
+1191 KREGYTP

-1222 ERTRPGEAPHV
+1222 ERNRPGEAPHV